1 MKSVV
6 RELPDTVKLLFENE
20 FVTAVEF
27 DLKPGNVVPSH
38 QTGNRVVYS
47 LTDNT
52 VQIIEGARRMVN
64 EWEHGD
70 VHWHEAG
77 PHPELK
83 NVGTT
88 DARFIVVSRS
98 TIDLPAVPLPGHVE
112 ELSSVIP
119 ERSSTIVDNDYVRLI
134 EVGIKP
140 HDTVPPHYEGLRII
154 YALNDYTVKVTDR
167 GKESVNTWK
176 AGDIHWH
183 EAGPHPA
190 LENVSGVTARYLVFV
205 FKK

>member
-1 MKSVV
+1 MKSMM

-20 FVTAVEF
+20 FVMVVELH
-27 DLKPGNVVPSH
+27 LKPGNVVPSH
-38 QTGNRVVYS
+38 QTGNRIVYS

-52 VQIIEGARRMVN
+52 VQITEGDSLMVN
-64 EWEHGD
+64 EWKDGD

-83 NVGTT
+83 NIGTT

-98 TIDLPAVPLPGHVE
+98 AIDLPAVQIPGHVE

-119 ERSSTIVDNDYVRLI
+119 DRSDMIVDNDYVRLI
-134 EVGIKP
+134 EVGLKP
-140 HDTVPPHYEGLRII
+140 HDRVPPHYEGIRTI
-154 YALNDYTVKVTDR
+154 YALTDYTVRVTDR
-167 GKESVNTWK
+167 EKESVNTWK

-190 LENVSGVTARYLVFV
+190 LENVSDVTARYLVFV

>member
-1 MKSVV
+1 MKSMM
-6 RELPDTVKLLFENE
+6 RGLPDTVKLLFENE
-20 FVTAVEF
+20 FVMVVELH
-27 DLKPGNVVPSH
+27 LKPGNVVPSH
-38 QTGNRVVYS
+38 QTGNRIVYS

-52 VQIIEGARRMVN
+52 VQITEGDSLMVN
-64 EWEHGD
+64 EWKDGD

-83 NVGTT
+83 NIGTT

-98 TIDLPAVPLPGHVE
+98 AIDLPAVPIPGHVE
-112 ELSSVIP
+112 ELSLVIP
-119 ERSSTIVDNDYVRLI
+119 DRSNMIVDNDYVRLI
-134 EVGIKP
+134 EVGLKP
-140 HDTVPPHYEGLRII
+140 HDRVPPHYEGIRTI
-154 YALNDYTVKVTDR
+154 YALTDYTVRVTDR

-190 LENVSGVTARYLVFV
+190 LENVSDVTARYLVFV